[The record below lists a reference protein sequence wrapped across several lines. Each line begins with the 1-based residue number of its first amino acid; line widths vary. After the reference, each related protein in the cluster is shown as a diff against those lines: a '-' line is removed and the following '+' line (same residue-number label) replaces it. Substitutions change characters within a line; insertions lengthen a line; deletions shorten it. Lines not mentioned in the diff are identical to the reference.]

1 MIRQPLESSR
11 ERARADIATPAQS
24 RDALAVIEQQGGDA
38 SVRYPASVAECVND
52 GQEVFDRLHGPIDAG
67 NVPHSSRVT
76 SRSEGKND
84 AGILPRMSRNI
95 RERIQERLKDTG
107 KSMRAASLDGGLGPD
122 AIRDLMRRPQDSP
135 TIETIGKLADG
146 LQTTPAW
153 LAYEAGPKTLRP
165 NRPGAELIDAT
176 RAFTL
181 VKVDGPVAA
190 GVFLRR
196 PAFDDDLGEML
207 SAPRDPDYPFAR
219 QVAYRVEGD
228 SMDQAKPRPIRD
240 GDFII
245 CVAWE
250 DLGLLERDGLIVVV
264 EQTINGGQL
273 RERSVKGLRLYE
285 DRREFVPMSA
295 NPEHEAIIVPR
306 DDEPEDGREV
316 KILALVRYVF
326 DNQIIR

>member
-1 MIRQPLESSR
+1 MIGEPLKCSR
-11 ERARADIATPAQS
+11 ESARTDVAPLAQS
-24 RDALAVIEQQGGDA
+24 RDPLAVIEQQRRNAGVGH
-38 SVRYPASVAECVND
+38 SASVAECFND
-52 GQEVFDRLHGPIDAG
+52 GQEEFNRLHGPMDAG
-67 NVPHSSRVT
+67 NLPHPSRVT
-76 SRSEGKND
+76 SRSMGKND

-165 NRPGAELIDAT
+165 GRPSAELVDAT
-176 RAFTL
+176 RGFTL

-190 GVFLRR
+190 GVFLRK

-250 DLGLLERDGLIVVV
+250 DLGLFERDGLIVVV
-264 EQTINGGQL
+264 EQTINSGQL

-285 DRREFVPMSA
+285 DRREFVPMSS
-295 NPEHEAIIVPR
+295 NPKHEAIVVPR

-316 KILALVRYVF
+316 RILALVRYVF